1 MISTLLL
8 SLTFSLFQAP
18 TQRPG
23 LVEIPGGNV
32 TLGAANEPTMDR
44 IRKDPVAASIFAGE
58 LPRTSVPVEGFFI
71 SPTPVTNEMY
81 LEFVNA
87 TGAVP
92 PPTWATISAEKRN
105 ELIQEGKGWV
115 DGTPTN
121 PAYKF
126 DEDAQAEW
134 WKEHWQDEG
143 QEWAM
148 PGGIALEPVV
158 FISFLDAQDYCEW
171 IGMRLPTEHEW
182 VRAARGDTDWDY
194 PYGQE
199 FSREKSSSI
208 STKPNALAFKRLP
221 VGTFD
226 NPSPFGIYDMV
237 GQVHEFTDSQAKKLE
252 GYESFNMEV
261 ETTPG
266 KKEKIYPD
274 PVWDQSRIILKGGCC
289 ELEDKY
295 MRIDSRYAYEKTSA
309 VKLVGFRVAA
319 SKIPLMDAAYLKTRG
334 MRSGV
339 LGVPPASGLDYSR
352 TLGMEQFNQFD
363 LAKVASK
370 RTQHKAL
377 KGLKVKVEP
386 KVPDTYAVFGPH
398 RAFTMTPLKDSFE
411 AHNWQSFAKV
421 DKTANKDGRFIPI
434 GALCTDVPLAEYG
447 VPAGNYT
454 MVYMPGLKKKTM
466 ERMGAWTKGLVKP
479 GTDSEAIEIKD
490 PLLPSVDMLHLE
502 IVPDRRYLLLADDEG
517 VAVAAIPLIGAP
529 VLKQG
534 KQVGHE
540 ITYNAKT
547 EKLQVKFRVAA
558 ARGKAYGFTFALNP
572 VDAEGKSMAQPADWK

>member
-1 MISTLLL
+1 MTSTLLL
-8 SLTFSLFQAP
+8 SLTFSLLQAP

-23 LVEIPGGNV
+23 LVEIPAGTV
-32 TLGAANEPTMDR
+32 TLGAAEEPTMDR
-44 IRKDPVAASIFAGE
+44 IREDPVKAAIFAGE
-58 LPRTSVPVEGFFI
+58 LPRSSVAVDGFFI

-92 PPTWATISAEKRN
+92 PPTWATISKEER
-105 ELIQEGKGWV
+105 QEIIHEGQGWV
-115 DGTPTN
+115 EDQMTN
-121 PAYKF
+121 PGYKL
-126 DEDAQAEW
+126 DETAQAEW

-143 QEWAM
+143 QDWAM

-158 FISFLDAQDYCEW
+158 FISFHDAQSYCEW
-171 IGMRLPTEHEW
+171 VGMRLPTENEW

-208 STKPNALAFKRLP
+208 STKPTNLAFKRLP

-226 NPSPFGIYDMV
+226 NPSPFGVYDMV
-237 GQVHEFTDSQAKKLE
+237 GQVHEFTDSKANKLD
-252 GYESFNMEV
+252 GYKSFNMEIKNAS
-261 ETTPG
+261 G
-266 KKEKIYPD
+266 KNEKIYPD

-295 MRIDSRYAYEKTSA
+295 MRIDSRYAYEKTAA
-309 VKLVGFRVAA
+309 VNLVGFRVAA
-319 SKIPLMDAAYLKTRG
+319 SKMPLMDAAYLKTRE

-352 TLGMEQFNQFD
+352 TLGMEQFTKLD
-363 LAKVASK
+363 LAAIAGK
-370 RTQHKAL
+370 RSQHEAL
-377 KGLKVKVEP
+377 KGLKVEP

-398 RAFTMTPLKDSFE
+398 RALTFTPLKDAFE
-411 AHNWQSFAKV
+411 AYKWQSFSKV
-421 DKTANKDGRFIPI
+421 DKDVNKDGRFVPI
-434 GALCTDVPLAEYG
+434 GALCTDVALAEYD
-447 VPAGNYT
+447 VPAGTYT
-454 MVYMPGLKKKTM
+454 MVYMSGLKKNTM
-466 ERMGAWTKGLVKP
+466 ERMGAWTKGKDKP
-479 GTDSEAIEIKD
+479 GADGEPIEIKD
-490 PLLPSVDMLHLE
+490 PLRPSVDMTHLE
-502 IVPDRRYLLLADDEG
+502 IVPDRRYLLLADGNG

-529 VLKQG
+529 ILKQE

-540 ITYNAKT
+540 LMYNDKT

-558 ARGKAYGFTFALNP
+558 NRGKAYGFTFALQP
-572 VDAEGKSMAQPADWK
+572 VDAEGKSLAQPADWK